1 MTKKL
6 KKTVLWT
13 YVIRD
18 LNDREI
24 VGMFCE
30 KELKKRSNQNN
41 FINISRGI
49 KSLIINKITRSFNI
63 LMFL

>member
-6 KKTVLWT
+6 KKTVLWA

-49 KSLIINKITRSFNI
+49 KSLIINIITRSFNI
-63 LMFL
+63 LMF

>member
-49 KSLIINKITRSFNI
+49 KSLNINKITRSFNI
-63 LMFL
+63 LMF

>member
-6 KKTVLWT
+6 KKTVLWA

-63 LMFL
+63 LMF

>member
-24 VGMFCE
+24 VGMLCE

-63 LMFL
+63 LMF

>member
-63 LMFL
+63 LMF

>member
-6 KKTVLWT
+6 KKTVLWA

-18 LNDREI
+18 LNDREN

-63 LMFL
+63 LMF